1 MYHSIFVEVSSK
13 IKLSRSNLSW
23 SNLMRKSMK
32 KLKSFQLP
40 QQQQQQEQIESALS
54 NPIVSP
60 IQTQS
65 SSIDQNPIH
74 NIECEKENEPHVVSL
89 EVDVTSE
96 NPDIFHAVLQQQQQE
111 TNESRPRQ
119 YGRRRS
125 NPIRISSSIN
135 VHESVNHATAVNTF
149 LNFILYFLRFHFK
162 ASKLQII
169 FLKFLFIFN

>member
-1 MYHSIFVEVSSK
+1 
-13 IKLSRSNLSW
+13 
-23 SNLMRKSMK
+23 MRKSMK

-40 QQQQQQEQIESALS
+40 QQQQQEQIESALS

-96 NPDIFHAVLQQQQQE
+96 NPDIFQAVLQQQQQQQQQE

-125 NPIRISSSIN
+125 NPIRISSSMN

-162 ASKLQII
+162 ASKLLII
-169 FLKFLFIFN
+169 FKIYF